1 MAVAERPDA
10 GVATAVDAAAEPR
23 GGFNTFRSLGYR
35 DYRLLWIG
43 TLFASSAQWVQQIT
57 VGWVAYD
64 LTHSA
69 FMLGV
74 VNGARA
80 LPLLFLA
87 PFGGVAADRIERKAL
102 MLWTQVMLLIASV
115 IMAAV
120 VISGAVQV
128 WHLIVYMM
136 ITGVAWAFNNPVRQ
150 SVVPNLV
157 PRADL
162 MNALAL
168 NSVGF
173 NITRIIGPTVAGI
186 LVVEVGPG
194 ENFLIQ
200 AVAYVGM
207 AALVMPMVIPP
218 MKRATDV
225 SVRENLVEGATYV
238 WRNPTLRTM
247 LILALVPM
255 VVGLPYTALMPI
267 FAKEVLHSGAR
278 GYGLLM
284 SAVGVGAVIGTL
296 TLATLGSVERKGLLV
311 LGAIFMLGASLVAFS
326 LSRSFELSLVLMVIT
341 GAAQMVYMT
350 TNQTVLQLMI
360 PDEMRG
366 RVMGI
371 YMLNQ
376 GLVPFGSLMAG
387 ALADVTSAPTAVL
400 IMGSLVSLLALA
412 FALRA
417 KEMQTA

>member
-1 MAVAERPDA
+1 
-10 GVATAVDAAAEPR
+10 
-23 GGFNTFRSLGYR
+23 
-35 DYRLLWIG
+35 
-43 TLFASSAQWVQQIT
+43 
-57 VGWVAYD
+57 
-64 LTHSA
+64 
-69 FMLGV
+69 
-74 VNGARA
+74 
-80 LPLLFLA
+80 
-87 PFGGVAADRIERKAL
+87 
-102 MLWTQVMLLIASV
+102 
-115 IMAAV
+115 
-120 VISGAVQV
+120 
-128 WHLIVYMM
+128 
-136 ITGVAWAFNNPVRQ
+136 
-150 SVVPNLV
+150 VP
-157 PRADL
+157 A
-162 MNALAL
+162 
-168 NSVGF
+168 
-173 NITRIIGPTVAGI
+173 
-186 LVVEVGPG
+186 
-194 ENFLIQ
+194 
-200 AVAYVGM
+200 
-207 AALVMPMVIPP
+207 

-225 SVRENLVEGATYV
+225 SVRENLTEGATYV

-255 VVGLPYTALMPI
+255 VIGLPYTALMPI

-296 TLATLGSVERKGLLV
+296 TLATLGNVKRKGLLV

-326 LSRSFELSLVLMVIT
+326 LSRSFELSLVLMVVT

-387 ALADVTSAPTAVL
+387 ALADATSAPTAVL
-400 IMGSLVSLLALA
+400 VMGCLVSLLALA

-417 KEMQTA
+417 KEMHTA